1 MKIIIDTEENVAKKA
16 AQRYVEILNAKPDT
30 VLGFATG
37 STPLGLYAELARLC
51 AEKKLS
57 FKDVTTFNLDEY
69 AGLDGSHDQ
78 SYRYFMNHNLFEK
91 VDIDIQKTHVPS
103 GLDIAAA
110 ASYDKAIEAA
120 GGIELQLL
128 GIGNNGHIGF
138 NEPGTPIDSITHL
151 VDLTERTRQANARF
165 FASIDEVPT
174 QAVTMG
180 IKTVMNARGIMLMAL
195 GKGKADIVRDFI
207 KGPVTPEVPASIL
220 QLHPNVE
227 IYLDYDAASLL

>member
-16 AQRYVEILNAKPDT
+16 AQRYVEILSAKPET

-37 STPLGLYAELARLC
+37 STPLGLYAELAKLVS
-51 AEKKLS
+51 EGKLS
-57 FKDVTTFNLDEY
+57 FKGVTTFNLDEY

-91 VDIDIQKTHVPS
+91 IDIDLDKTHVPS

-110 ASYDKAIEAA
+110 ASYDDAIAAA

-165 FASIDEVPT
+165 FTSIDEVPT

-220 QLHPNVE
+220 QLHPNTE

>member
-16 AQRYVEILNAKPDT
+16 AQRYVDILSRNPNA

-37 STPLGLYAELARLC
+37 STPLGLYAELAKLVQ
-51 AEKKLS
+51 EGKLS
-57 FKDVTTFNLDEY
+57 FKGVTSFNLDEY
-69 AGLDGSHDQ
+69 AGLDGTHDQ
-78 SYRYFMNHNLFEK
+78 SYRYFMNRNLFEK
-91 VDIDIQKTHVPS
+91 IDIDLAKTHVPS

-110 ASYDKAIEAA
+110 AGYDKAIEAA

-207 KGPVTPEVPASIL
+207 KGRVTPEVPASIL
-220 QLHPNVE
+220 QLHPNAE